1 MPYDE
6 AKCATNTERL
16 MQIEKRID
24 KIDLLLEKV
33 SNRLPL
39 WATIV
44 ITLLS
49 AALSWFIQLGLK

>member
-6 AKCATNTERL
+6 GRCATNTERL
-16 MQIEKRID
+16 KQLEARMI
-24 KIDLLLEKV
+24 KIDILLEKV

-49 AALSWFIQLGLK
+49 AALSWFIKGGL